1 MRLPRVREGLLPRLR
16 QGESRAPK
24 ASRQGGDPAITRG
37 DAAGS
42 DVLRVAGV
50 SLSFGG
56 VRALDNVSFAVP
68 SPRVVGLIG
77 ANGAGKST
85 LLNCI
90 AGRFRP
96 QAGRVEFYGKDILAI
111 PKNRILAAGI
121 TRTFQNLGL
130 FKTMSVL
137 DNLAMG
143 LYNPAHGG
151 MLAGSAWSFRASR
164 RDRATKTAAEQ
175 VADRLGLTGV
185 LQRRVS
191 ELPYGIQKRVEL
203 GRAIGS
209 SPRLVLID
217 EPATGLSRAEVGSLQ
232 SLLVD
237 LASGLEMSLLVVDHN
252 FSFVTGVAQEII
264 FMDSG
269 RIAATGT
276 PAQIRENQMI
286 REQYLGRLAHH
297 D

>member
-1 MRLPRVREGLLPRLR
+1 MTRAREWLTTRTRPAA
-16 QGESRAPK
+16 SRAT
-24 ASRQGGDPAITRG
+24 AESGEAGGRAAARA
-37 DAAGS
+37 DATHH
-42 DVLRVAGV
+42 DVLRVTGV

-56 VRALDNVSFAVP
+56 VRALDDVAFTVAT
-68 SPRVVGLIG
+68 PRVVGLIG

-96 QAGRVEFYGKDILAI
+96 QAGRIEFYGKDILTI
-111 PKNRILAAGI
+111 PKHHILGAGI
-121 TRTFQNLGL
+121 ARTFQNLGL

-143 LYNPAHGG
+143 LYDHGHGG
-151 MLAGSAWSFRASR
+151 MLAGCAWSQRAAG
-164 RDRATKTAAEQ
+164 RDRTTKAAAEQ
-175 VADRLGLTGV
+175 VAERLGLTEVLHRGV
-185 LQRRVS
+185 A

-203 GRAIGS
+203 GRAIAS
-209 SPRLVLID
+209 NPRLVLID
-217 EPATGLSRAEVGSLQ
+217 EPATGLSRSEVGSLQ
-232 SLLVD
+232 SLLLE
-237 LASGLEMSLLVVDHN
+237 LASSREISLLVVDHN
-252 FSFVTGVAQEII
+252 FSFVTGVAEEIV
-264 FMDSG
+264 FMSSG
-269 RIAATGT
+269 RVAAIGK

>member
-1 MRLPRVREGLLPRLR
+1 MQVPEVDKP
-16 QGESRAPK
+16 
-24 ASRQGGDPAITRG
+24 PAE
-37 DAAGS
+37 
-42 DVLRVAGV
+42 VLRVAGV

-56 VRALDNVSFAVP
+56 VRALDDVTFTIP

-96 QAGRVEFYGKDILAI
+96 QGGRIEFYGQDVLSIRRY
-111 PKNRILAAGI
+111 RIVSAGI

-143 LYNPAHGG
+143 LYDQAHGG
-151 MLAGSAWSFRASR
+151 MLAGCAWSVRASR
-164 RDRATKTAAEQ
+164 RNRQIRAASEQ
-175 VADRLGLTGV
+175 VAEQLGLTAM
-185 LQRRVS
+185 LHRRVD
-191 ELPYGIQKRVEL
+191 ELPFGDQKRVEL
-203 GRAIGS
+203 GRAIAS
-209 SPRLVLID
+209 KPRLVLID
-217 EPATGLSRAEVGSLQ
+217 EPATGLSRAELGSLKD
-232 SLLVD
+232 LLLQ
-237 LASGLEMSLLVVDHN
+237 LARESQMTLLVVDHN
-252 FSFVTGVAQEII
+252 FSFVTAIADEVV

-269 RIAATGT
+269 RIEAVGT
-276 PAQIRENQMI
+276 PAQIRDNSKL
-286 REQYLGRLAHH
+286 REQYLGHLAHH